1 MFRFSSQYLPVL
13 HRTWWAVLAVPLM
26 MAMMAV
32 VLLPMI
38 VAPQWR
44 ISAGTI
50 HIVCVANVSRFLCTN
65 PRRSKTEP
73 VPELR
78 PRVWTSAGKIKH
90 FGFSHFTLS
99 LHNKYFSLTL
109 PETVAGGKIGADPV
123 WSEGNLERWVLP
135 ALIQEGSNARRRYF
149 LSVLY
154 SALACVL
161 PVFTLLVFFVWNVFI
176 ADCHEI
182 VLSTKIYYI
191 ITLFVGSSFG
201 WWLPQQVDRFPPY
214 KHTPRAC
221 TTKTN
226 PRAKS
231 TGDCGKEMLHLDD
244 AKLHV
249 SGTLYSVA
257 NGHP

>member
-1 MFRFSSQYLPVL
+1 
-13 HRTWWAVLAVPLM
+13 M

-32 VLLPMI
+32 VLLPMM
-38 VAPQWR
+38 VAPQRR

-50 HIVCVANVSRFLCTN
+50 HIVCVANVSQILCTN

-73 VPELR
+73 VPDLR
-78 PRVWTSAGKIKH
+78 PGVWTSAGKIKH

-109 PETVAGGKIGADPV
+109 PETVAGGVVGANTV
-123 WSEGNLERWVLP
+123 WSEGNVDRRVLP
-135 ALIQEGSNARRRYF
+135 ALIQRGSSAGRRYF
-149 LSVLY
+149 LSVFA
-154 SALACVL
+154 SVL
-161 PVFTLLVFFVWNVFI
+161 PVFTLLVFFVWNIFI

-191 ITLFVGSSFG
+191 ITLFVGSSSG
-201 WWLPQQVDRFPPY
+201 WWLPQQVDRLPALQTW
-214 KHTPRAC
+214 HTQTHSAPHAC

-226 PRAKS
+226 PRAMS
-231 TGDCGKEMLHLDD
+231 NGDCGKEMLHLDD

-249 SGTLYSVA
+249 SGTLHSVA